1 MPQLT
6 AWANF
11 YVIVGSS
18 AGALIGLTFVVI
30 TLLAQIRQQEAELGV
45 SAFTTPSVV
54 HFGTALLLAA
64 LLSAPWPSLV
74 PPAVLLGLCGLA
86 GMPYTVIVMR
96 RELRLETYHVIT
108 EDWLW
113 YGACPFVAY
122 AVLLA
127 AAFLLPGS
135 PAPVLFVIGGAMLL
149 ILFLGIHNAWD
160 VVTYLVTV
168 HMARQGEQT
177 EQDETTE

>member
-30 TLLAQIRQQEAELGV
+30 TLLAQIRLREAEVGV
-45 SAFTTPSVV
+45 AAFTTPSVV
-54 HFGTALLLAA
+54 HFGTVLLLAA
-64 LLSAPWPSLV
+64 ILAAPWPALA

-86 GMPYTVIVMR
+86 GMPYTVIVIR
-96 RELRLETYHVIT
+96 RELRLETYDVVM

-113 YGACPFVAY
+113 YGA
-122 AVLLA
+122 
-127 AAFLLPGS
+127 
-135 PAPVLFVIGGAMLL
+135 
-149 ILFLGIHNAWD
+149 
-160 VVTYLVTV
+160 
-168 HMARQGEQT
+168 
-177 EQDETTE
+177 

>member
-1 MPQLT
+1 MSSLS

-30 TLLAQIRQQEAELGV
+30 TLLAQIRQGEAELGV
-45 SAFTTPSVV
+45 AAFTTPSVV
-54 HFGTALLLAA
+54 HFGTVLLLAA
-64 LLSAPWPSLV
+64 ILAAPWPALT

-86 GMPYTVIVMR
+86 GMPYTVVVMR
-96 RELRLETYHVIT
+96 RELRLESYDVVR

-113 YGACPFVAY
+113 YGAFPFVAY
-122 AVLLA
+122 AALLV

-135 PAPVLFVIGGAMLL
+135 PSPALFVIGGAMLL
-149 ILFLGIHNAWD
+149 TLFIGIHNAWD
-160 VVTYLVTV
+160 VVTYLVIE
-168 HMARQGEQT
+168 HFPRQDRQT
-177 EQDETTE
+177 GHDETKE